1 MQNTLE
7 FLYEDNH
14 MLAVYKPAGML
25 SQGDL
30 TGDLDLLTLAKEI
43 IKRRDHKPGNVYLGL
58 VHRLDRPVAGAMIVA
73 KTSKAAGRLSKQF
86 RERSTKKIYRAVVE
100 GCPRQDRATLTHRMQ
115 KDRARRM
122 SRIVGPHEQGKDAV
136 LHYRVLKSGPDTSLV
151 EVELVTGLSHQ
162 IRVQL
167 STMGCPILGD
177 RKYGSTLVGGNGTIA
192 LYAHSISFRHPVKN
206 EPITIVAGPPPN
218 WPWGG

>member
-1 MQNTLE
+1 LQNTLE

-14 MLAVYKPAGML
+14 LLAVYKPAGML

-58 VHRLDRPVAGAMIVA
+58 VHRLDRPVAGAMILA

-100 GCPRQDRATLTHRMQ
+100 GCPPQDRATLSHRLQ
-115 KDRARRM
+115 KDRG
-122 SRIVGPHEQGKDAV
+122 SRISRVVESHEQGKDAV
-136 LHYRVLKSGPDTSLV
+136 LHYQVLESGADRSLV

-167 STMGCPILGD
+167 STVGCPILGD
-177 RKYGSTLVGGNGTIA
+177 RKYGATLVGGNGTIA
-192 LYAHSISFRHPVKN
+192 LYARAITFRHPVKN
-206 EPITIVAGPPPN
+206 EPITIVAEPPPN